1 MTTTATTGSSQG
13 MVISDYFKEK
23 EAKEANKLLVAGNE
37 NARMDKDDFL
47 KLLVTQL
54 QFQDPLAPS
63 DNQQMAAQMAQF
75 TSLEQTQNMAKSL
88 ESMATKIQGMVD
100 VQTGSSL
107 SMSNSSATNLIG
119 KVARLRQTEATMSA
133 AVKANAPLTFS
144 VTAKTGSNFVISDQD
159 GKVVRTLSLDGYTS
173 DKKPILDKN
182 GEGIVVWDGTTDQ
195 GVRAEAGTYT
205 VKVVDASTGATE
217 TGSVWNDAAIIGVE
231 FDSQGPKLV
240 ADGQSYRMDDLLA
253 VANYSLDADSKSNGT
268 TTNAKTTGTNPAGAT
283 TNSTTTTTRVN

>member
-205 VKVVDASTGATE
+205 VKVVDASTGANE

-283 TNSTTTTTRVN
+283 TNSTTTTSVN

>member
-1 MTTTATTGSSQG
+1 MTTTATTGSSSQG

-23 EAKEANKLLVAGNE
+23 EAKEASKFQIEENE

-54 QFQDPLAPS
+54 RFQDPLSPS

-144 VTAKTGSNFVISDQD
+144 VTADTGSSFVISDKD
-159 GKVVRTLSLDGYTS
+159 GKVVRTMSLDGYTS

-182 GEGIVVWDGTTDQ
+182 GEGIVVWDGTTDR

-205 VKVVDASTGATE
+205 VKVVDSATGGTE

-231 FDSQGPKLV
+231 FDSEGPKLV
-240 ADGQSYRMDDLLA
+240 ADGHSYRMDDLLA
-253 VANYSLDADSKSNGT
+253 VANYTLTDDTK
-268 TTNAKTTGTNPAGAT
+268 
-283 TNSTTTTTRVN
+283 